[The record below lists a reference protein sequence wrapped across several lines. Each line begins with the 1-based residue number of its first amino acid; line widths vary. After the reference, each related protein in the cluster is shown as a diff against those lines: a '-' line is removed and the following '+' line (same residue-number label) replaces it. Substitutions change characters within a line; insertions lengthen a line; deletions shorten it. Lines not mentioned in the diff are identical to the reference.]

1 MSEPQVSGS
10 GGSDGPRR
18 TGGSAGSGQRRA
30 DRQARAAVA
39 TLQVTFGALLAGAVA
54 VGPVAVVVVV
64 VLVQVVWVAVAGRVL
79 GVAFSGRTLIA
90 SSALVATAVTVWQVT
105 AARPDRL
112 GVDGGLGRLG
122 VLAPVLGLVVVG
134 SLFVQLARRDGRPD
148 LTVRLAGTVLVAV
161 LAVLPAA
168 LLGATT
174 SATGMAGVAVLAVAV
189 LVAGAATGAGVGQL
203 GTGGLGS
210 GVPATGL
217 GDEAAAVGPGVPG
230 PGAGVPG
237 GPRVAGQAGV
247 ARVAGQP
254 GRPGSGGSSALGR
267 RVSAARA
274 RRGRGSRDVVRA
286 GAGAGAQALGG
297 AVVAAAAGAVAATV
311 VGVHG
316 IGPGGTTPASSARGL
331 ATYAALGLLAY
342 LTALTAG
349 TVARA
354 TPTTRSGGLVAA
366 SLAVALA
373 TPLVLV
379 AARLVR

>member
-1 MSEPQVSGS
+1 M
-10 GGSDGPRR
+10 
-18 TGGSAGSGQRRA
+18 A
-30 DRQARAAVA
+30 
-39 TLQVTFGALLAGAVA
+39 FGALLAGAVA
-54 VGPVAVVVVV
+54 IGPVAVVVVV

-105 AARPDRL
+105 AAHPDRF
-112 GVDGGLGRLG
+112 GMDGRLGRLG

-174 SATGMAGVAVLAVAV
+174 SGTGMAGVVVLAVAV
-189 LVAGAATGAGVGQL
+189 LVAGAATGFGAGQL

-217 GDEAAAVGPGVPG
+217 GDGPTTVGRGVLGPGTGVEQQSRVGGQPGGPGV
-230 PGAGVPG
+230 
-237 GPRVAGQAGV
+237 
-247 ARVAGQP
+247 
-254 GRPGSGGSSALGR
+254 GGSSALGR
-267 RVSAARA
+267 RVSAART
-274 RRGRGSRDVVRA
+274 RRGRLGSGVARA
-286 GAGAGAQALGG
+286 GTEALGG

-311 VGVHG
+311 AGVHG
-316 IGPGGTTPASSARGL
+316 IGPGGTTTASSARGL

-379 AARLVR
+379 ATGLVR